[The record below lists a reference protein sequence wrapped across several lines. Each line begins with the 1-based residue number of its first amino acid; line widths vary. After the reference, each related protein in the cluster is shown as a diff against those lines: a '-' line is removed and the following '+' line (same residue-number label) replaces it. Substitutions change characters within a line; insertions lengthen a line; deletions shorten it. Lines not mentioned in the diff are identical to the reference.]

1 MKNKSMILSLMRFQD
16 SYLISPRGLLFE
28 NELNW
33 VFQKTGSK
41 PGDALFI
48 SYAYMGN
55 DYPAYF
61 SQVSDIFK
69 KAGIHLTD
77 IISGNPEELI
87 VNARFIVIGGG
98 DIATFYKKM
107 DSLIT
112 LVFNPYLAILDSIQ
126 HGVPYMGWNEG
137 SGVISPKYFLP
148 PENALLPGIN
158 GSPFQIICNYLDSPQ
173 SDSAIL
179 NFLLTNATIPE
190 VVGQPQTSG
199 SGNEGSVRLEETGGG
214 IILTPTVPF
223 PFVIRYKVV
232 NGILIKN

>member
-1 MKNKSMILSLMRFQD
+1 MKDYSKILSLMRFQD
-16 SYLISPRGLLFE
+16 SYLISPRGMLFE
-28 NELNW
+28 NELKW

-41 PGDALFI
+41 PEEALFI
-48 SYAYMGN
+48 SYAYLGN

-69 KAGIHLTD
+69 KQGVKLTD
-77 IISGNPEELI
+77 ITSGNPEELI
-87 VNARFIVIGGG
+87 ANARFIVIGGG
-98 DIATFYKKM
+98 DIGTFYKKM

-112 LVFNPYLAILDSIQ
+112 PAFNPYLAILDSVQ

-137 SGVISPKYFLP
+137 SGVISPKYFMP
-148 PENALLPGIN
+148 PANALLAGIN
-158 GSPFQIICNYLDSPQ
+158 GSPFEIICNYPDSPQ
-173 SDSAIL
+173 SDAAIL
-179 NFLLTNATIPE
+179 NFLLTNTTIPE
-190 VVGQPQTSG
+190 VAGQPQTSG

-232 NGILIKN
+232 NGVLIKN